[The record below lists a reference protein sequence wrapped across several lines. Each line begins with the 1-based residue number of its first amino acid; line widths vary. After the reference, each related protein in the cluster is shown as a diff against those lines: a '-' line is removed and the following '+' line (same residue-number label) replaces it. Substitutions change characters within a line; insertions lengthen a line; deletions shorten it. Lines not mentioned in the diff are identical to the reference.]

1 MRPNDIHEGDGIL
14 VLAQNKPQTEEM
26 RAPKPGALKVY
37 AAHIL
42 TVTKATPSALEASTE
57 TNHEII
63 TLNAALDET
72 TGEYATPSVSITPTG
87 YGDTETSASNH
98 AVAVAYPLGAPI
110 KPGDPTPIHGCV
122 VGAYG
127 RFKSN
132 TDDSTLKGVFT
143 TVYKEAAVLSLGY
156 GECIVAL
163 NDAYDNTIDTVDLVR
178 NAQHFCDVLP
188 LDATAHAA
196 LEYIQESQ
204 VFQRFES
211 LAQQVANTLGE
222 NHVAEIM
229 DTYVLDALDVAQDPA
244 TFGATVL
251 KRTHNGL
258 NAELSHLLDMLEAS
272 EWHMKT
278 FQERIKEAISALEES
293 PLHDPN
299 RVAAYK
305 ENI

>member
-14 VLAQNKPQTEEM
+14 VLVQNKPQTEEM
-26 RAPKPGALKVY
+26 RAPEPGALKVY

-42 TVTKATPSALEASTE
+42 TVTKATPCTLEASTE

-63 TLNAALDET
+63 TLNAALNET
-72 TGEYATPSVSITPTG
+72 TGEYDTPSASITPTG
-87 YGDTETSASNH
+87 YGDTETRTFNH

-258 NAELSHLLDMLEAS
+258 NAELSHLLDMLEAT
-272 EWHMKT
+272 EAHLKT
-278 FQERIKEAISALEES
+278 FQALVKESIDTLGES